1 MDLQLHN
8 KTAVITGGS
17 KGLGLAIAQCLA
29 DEGAS
34 LLLVGRNAKALN
46 RAKATLAAKG
56 GQVLTL
62 VADVTA
68 SDSAEQAKAMCE
80 REWGRLDIL
89 VNNAGVVLE
98 GPFSA
103 VRREDIDRL
112 FATNLTAVM
121 HWTQVLG
128 ALIRE
133 SRQDVQQGRGKVI
146 NLASMDGLIGTPGLV
161 AYGTSKGAIV
171 QFTRSLAVEWA
182 RERVNINAIAPGYF
196 ATDMSAPALQQPKI
210 RETILKRIPL
220 RRVGDPAEVGPLA
233 AYLASPLSDF
243 VTGQVFVIDGG
254 ETAH

>member
-1 MDLQLHN
+1 MTLYLHN
-8 KTAVITGGS
+8 KTAVITGGAR
-17 KGLGLAIAQCLA
+17 GLGFAIAQCLA
-29 DEGAS
+29 EEGAS
-34 LLLVGRNAKALN
+34 LLLVGRNAGALDKA
-46 RAKATLAAKG
+46 RATLASRG
-56 GQVLTL
+56 GEILTL
-62 VADVTA
+62 VADVT
-68 SDSAEQAKAMCE
+68 SAGSADQARAVCE

-89 VNNAGVVLE
+89 VNNAGIVVE
-98 GPFSA
+98 GPFLA
-103 VRREDIDRL
+103 LAREEIERV
-112 FATNLTAVM
+112 FATNLMAVM

-133 SRQDVQQGRGKVI
+133 SRQDVQQDRGKVI
-146 NLASMDGLIGTPGLV
+146 NVASMDGLIGTPGLV

-182 RERVNINAIAPGYF
+182 RERVNVNAIAPGYF
-196 ATDMSAPALQQPKI
+196 ETDMSAPALQQPKI
-210 RETILKRIPL
+210 RESILRRIPL

>member
-29 DEGAS
+29 SEGAS
-34 LLLVGRNAKALN
+34 LLLVGRNAETLN
-46 RAKATLAAKG
+46 RAKASLRSIG
-56 GQVLTL
+56 GQVLVL
-62 VADVTA
+62 VADVTT
-68 SDSAEQAKAMCE
+68 SDSAKQAKALCE
-80 REWGRLDIL
+80 QEWGRLDIL
-89 VNNAGVVLE
+89 VNNAGIALE

-103 VRREDIDRL
+103 ASRNDIDRL
-112 FATNLTAVM
+112 LATNLTAVV

-128 ALIRE
+128 ELIRQ
-133 SRQDVQQGRGKVI
+133 SRQDANQCRGKVI

-161 AYGTSKGAIV
+161 VYGASKGAVV

-182 RERVNINAIAPGYF
+182 RERVNVNAIAPGYF
-196 ATDMSAPALQQPKI
+196 ATDMSAAALQQPKT

-220 RRVGDPAEVGPLA
+220 RRVGDPVELGPLA